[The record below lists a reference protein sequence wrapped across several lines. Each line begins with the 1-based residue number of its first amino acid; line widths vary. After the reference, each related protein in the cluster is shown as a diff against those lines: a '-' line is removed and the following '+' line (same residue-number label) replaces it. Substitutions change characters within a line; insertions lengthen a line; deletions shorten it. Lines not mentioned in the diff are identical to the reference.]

1 MSRIALVA
9 VLAAAAATAVAV
21 SCSKSAGNQEA
32 AQQPSTRV
40 EVPGADRGVPEIK
53 GGPEGAPAKGGND
66 DAFRLTP
73 EEGTLAIQV
82 PGDAKAGQETIAT
95 VVVTPGPKYKI
106 NFEYPTKL
114 TLQSPTGVTLA
125 KAEFKAG
132 GHDKEK
138 GDAEAFEEK
147 QLKFAVKLV
156 PSSGNHTI
164 SGSFKF
170 AVCDKDQCL
179 AKKETI
185 AIQVAAK

>member
-32 AQQPSTRV
+32 TQQPSTRV

-53 GGPEGAPAKGGND
+53 GGPGTPAKGGND
-66 DAFRLTP
+66 DAFRLKP
-73 EEGTLAIQV
+73 EEGNLAIQV
-82 PGDAKAGQETIAT
+82 AGDAKAGQETVAT
-95 VVVTPGPKYKI
+95 VVVTPGPNYKI
-106 NFEYPTKL
+106 NFEYPIKL
-114 TLQSPTGVTLA
+114 SLESPTGVTLA

-132 GHDKEK
+132 GHDKSK

-147 QLKFAVKLV
+147 QLKFAVKMT
-156 PSSGNHTI
+156 PSSGNFTI
-164 SGSFKF
+164 NGTFKF

-179 AKKETI
+179 AKKEPI